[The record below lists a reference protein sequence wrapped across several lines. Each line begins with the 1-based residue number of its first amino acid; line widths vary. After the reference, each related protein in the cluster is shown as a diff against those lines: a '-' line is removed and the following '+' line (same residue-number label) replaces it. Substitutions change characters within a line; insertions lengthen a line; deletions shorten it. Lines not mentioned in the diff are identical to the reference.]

1 MVQEQRTLR
10 REEDEVKALFIIN
23 QTGARRLMVVDKGRL
38 VSIIALKDLLQFLSF
53 RVKLED

>member
-10 REEDEVKALFIIN
+10 REEDEVKALFIIS
-23 QTGARRLMVVDKGRL
+23 QTGAHRLVVVDKGRL

-53 RVKLED
+53 RVELED